1 MRIVRPIC
9 CGADIHK
16 DLIVATIAATNQ
28 DGITEYIQSSFSSQ
42 NFDLIRLK
50 AWLIEHHCFEI
61 AMEST
66 GKYWIPVFN
75 VLEDEIKVSVVHPKY
90 TKAIKGKKTDKKD
103 SKWIADLF
111 KHNLLKFSFRI
122 RKNTGKTNIG
132 NGHRILISV
141 SFRGT
146 HGNQF
151 DSVS

>member
-42 NFDLIRLK
+42 NFDLVRLK

-66 GKYWIPVFN
+66 GKYWIPVYN
-75 VLEDEIKVSVVHPKY
+75 ILESDCSIILAHPKY
-90 TKAIKGKKTDKKD
+90 VKAIRGKKTDKKD
-103 SKWIADLF
+103 AKWIADLF
-111 KHNLLKFSFRI
+111 KHDLVAGNRKGVWPQCDLSFF
-122 RKNTGKTNIG
+122 
-132 NGHRILISV
+132 LV
-141 SFRGT
+141 
-146 HGNQF
+146 
-151 DSVS
+151 

>member
-42 NFDLIRLK
+42 NFDLVRLK

-75 VLEDEIKVSVVHPKY
+75 VLEGEIKVFVVHPKY

-103 SKWIADLF
+103 SNGLLIFLNMTFSNSLLF
-111 KHNLLKFSFRI
+111 LLRKSESFV
-122 RKNTGKTNIG
+122 NFQDTELN
-132 NGHRILISV
+132 
-141 SFRGT
+141 
-146 HGNQF
+146 
-151 DSVS
+151 